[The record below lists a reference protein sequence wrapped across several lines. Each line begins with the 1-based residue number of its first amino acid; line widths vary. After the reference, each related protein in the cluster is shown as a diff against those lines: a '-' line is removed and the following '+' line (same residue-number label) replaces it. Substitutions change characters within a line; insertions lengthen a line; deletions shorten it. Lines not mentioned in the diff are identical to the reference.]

1 MLGPPDI
8 ESRIGLTGGNIFQGE
23 VTPDQMWEGRF
34 APAPRFP
41 ASTCAGR
48 PLIRRGASSRLNG
61 RNAAEAVLA
70 DAGVALGGR
79 LAAPASEAR
88 PRLDP
93 WRRRALR
100 GRKGPTPGSGSST
113 PPRELIASDGIDE
126 VRIAR
131 VANRAGASTAL
142 VHHYF
147 STREELLAQALLQS
161 FELAADERFVAGP
174 AAAAS
179 ATEGLAIAIEECL
192 PTPGE
197 GEREWVL
204 WVELWLRAAREPE
217 LRPVAGRMYESYRE
231 WVARVIRRGVESG
244 EFRRGRP
251 GRGRRPGDGAVRRAR
266 ASAP

>member
-1 MLGPPDI
+1 M
-8 ESRIGLTGGNIFQGE
+8 
-23 VTPDQMWEGRF
+23 
-34 APAPRFP
+34 
-41 ASTCAGR
+41 
-48 PLIRRGASSRLNG
+48 
-61 RNAAEAVLA
+61 AEASA
-70 DAGVALGGR
+70 HRDEPDARDRILR
-79 LAAPASEAR
+79 AA
-88 PRLDP
+88 
-93 WRRRALR
+93 
-100 GRKGPTPGSGSST
+100 T
-113 PPRELIASDGIDE
+113 ELIASDGIDE

-131 VANRAGASTAL
+131 VANRARASTAL

-161 FELAADERFVAGP
+161 FELAADERFGAGP

-179 ATEGLAIAIEECL
+179 ATEGLAIAIDECL

-244 EFRRGRP
+244 EFREVDPDRVADLAMALF
-251 GRGRRPGDGAVRRAR
+251 DGLGVRALIRDPAMSLERAR
-266 ASAP
+266 RMAAERLAAELGVDPAALFGL

>member
-1 MLGPPDI
+1 MEEASAPQSDAPDAR
-8 ESRIGLTGGNIFQGE
+8 ERIL
-23 VTPDQMWEGRF
+23 R
-34 APAPRFP
+34 
-41 ASTCAGR
+41 
-48 PLIRRGASSRLNG
+48 
-61 RNAAEAVLA
+61 AA
-70 DAGVALGGR
+70 
-79 LAAPASEAR
+79 
-88 PRLDP
+88 
-93 WRRRALR
+93 
-100 GRKGPTPGSGSST
+100 T
-113 PPRELIASDGIDE
+113 ELIASDGIDE

-131 VANRAGASTAL
+131 VATRARASTSL

-161 FELAADERFVAGP
+161 FELAADERFGAGP

-244 EFRRGRP
+244 EFSRVDPDDVADLAMALFDGLGVRALIRDPAMELDDARRVAAERL
-251 GRGRRPGDGAVRRAR
+251 GAELGVDPA
-266 ASAP
+266 ALSGGEGSSGP

>member
-1 MLGPPDI
+1 MEEASASRSERPDAR
-8 ESRIGLTGGNIFQGE
+8 ERIL
-23 VTPDQMWEGRF
+23 R
-34 APAPRFP
+34 
-41 ASTCAGR
+41 
-48 PLIRRGASSRLNG
+48 
-61 RNAAEAVLA
+61 AA
-70 DAGVALGGR
+70 
-79 LAAPASEAR
+79 
-88 PRLDP
+88 
-93 WRRRALR
+93 
-100 GRKGPTPGSGSST
+100 T
-113 PPRELIASDGIDE
+113 ELIASDGIDE

-131 VANRAGASTAL
+131 VANRARASTAL

-217 LRPVAGRMYESYRE
+217 LRPVAGQMYESYRE
-231 WVARVIRRGVESG
+231 WVARVIRRGVDSG
-244 EFRRGRP
+244 EFSQVDP
-251 GRGRRPGDGAVRRAR
+251 DQVADLAMALFDGLGVRALIRDPAMSLERAR
-266 ASAP
+266 RIAAERLAAELGIDPEALAGGSTG

>member
-1 MLGPPDI
+1 M
-8 ESRIGLTGGNIFQGE
+8 EEAS
-23 VTPDQMWEGRF
+23 
-34 APAPRFP
+34 APRSEGP
-41 ASTCAGR
+41 DAR
-48 PLIRRGASSRLNG
+48 ERILR
-61 RNAAEAVLA
+61 AA
-70 DAGVALGGR
+70 
-79 LAAPASEAR
+79 
-88 PRLDP
+88 
-93 WRRRALR
+93 
-100 GRKGPTPGSGSST
+100 T
-113 PPRELIASDGIDE
+113 ELIASDGIDE

-131 VANRAGASTAL
+131 VANRARASTAL

-217 LRPVAGRMYESYRE
+217 LRPVAGQMYESYRE
-231 WVARVIRRGVESG
+231 WVARVIRRGVDSG
-244 EFRRGRP
+244 EFSQVDPDQVADLAMALFDGLGVRALIRDP
-251 GRGRRPGDGAVRRAR
+251 AMSLERGRRIAAERLAAELGIDPEALAGG
-266 ASAP
+266 STG

>member
-1 MLGPPDI
+1 MEEASAHRDEPDARD
-8 ESRIGLTGGNIFQGE
+8 RIL
-23 VTPDQMWEGRF
+23 R
-34 APAPRFP
+34 
-41 ASTCAGR
+41 
-48 PLIRRGASSRLNG
+48 
-61 RNAAEAVLA
+61 AA
-70 DAGVALGGR
+70 
-79 LAAPASEAR
+79 
-88 PRLDP
+88 
-93 WRRRALR
+93 
-100 GRKGPTPGSGSST
+100 T
-113 PPRELIASDGIDE
+113 ELIASDGIDE

-131 VANRAGASTAL
+131 VANRARASTAL

-161 FELAADERFVAGP
+161 FELAADERFGAGP

-179 ATEGLAIAIEECL
+179 ATEGLAIAIDECL

-244 EFRRGRP
+244 EFREVDPDRVADLAMALF
-251 GRGRRPGDGAVRRAR
+251 DGLGVRALIRDPAMSLERAR
-266 ASAP
+266 RMAAERLAAELGVDPGAFVVS

>member
-1 MLGPPDI
+1 M
-8 ESRIGLTGGNIFQGE
+8 EEAS
-23 VTPDQMWEGRF
+23 
-34 APAPRFP
+34 APRSEGP
-41 ASTCAGR
+41 DAR
-48 PLIRRGASSRLNG
+48 ERILR
-61 RNAAEAVLA
+61 AA
-70 DAGVALGGR
+70 
-79 LAAPASEAR
+79 
-88 PRLDP
+88 
-93 WRRRALR
+93 
-100 GRKGPTPGSGSST
+100 T
-113 PPRELIASDGIDE
+113 ELIASDGIDE

-131 VANRAGASTAL
+131 VANRARASTAL

-217 LRPVAGRMYESYRE
+217 LRPVAGQMYESYRE
-231 WVARVIRRGVESG
+231 WVARVIRRGVDSG
-244 EFRRGRP
+244 EFSQVDP
-251 GRGRRPGDGAVRRAR
+251 DQVADLAMALFDGLGVRALIRDPAMSLERAR
-266 ASAP
+266 RIAAERLAAELGIDPEALAGGSAG